1 MTIKHIV
8 ICGGGPT
15 GFLSYGALKR
25 LHEKEIWNKKD
36 IETIYGSSIGGVMG
50 VLINLAHSW
59 EALSDYLIKRPWI
72 KVFDKISA
80 DLLDFI
86 ENKGID
92 GLELAKI
99 VLEPLLK
106 ARDLTIDATLKDL
119 YELTKI
125 KLVLTATNV
134 NGPGKRLNAE
144 LLHYKNNPEM
154 KIYEAMAITSA
165 LPMSFRPVY
174 YKEGCYI
181 DGGFMHNYPVTRCLE
196 VETPD
201 ETEILAINN
210 KWDVVYPVLNSDT
223 SILEYLKVFTRRVHN
238 TVDSSVDQ
246 PKVTNE
252 VVCDASGLSDMNVWI
267 DAFNNAEMREK
278 LINRGRDS
286 ADKWL
291 ESRNIDIE

>member
-15 GFLSYGALKR
+15 GFLSYGALKK
-25 LHEKEIWNKKD
+25 LYDEGIWNKKD
-36 IETIYGSSIGGVMG
+36 IKTIYGSSIGGVMG

-72 KVFDKISA
+72 KVFDKISG

-92 GLELAKI
+92 GIELAKI

-106 ARDLTIDATLKDL
+106 ARDMSLESTLKDL
-119 YELTKI
+119 YEVTNV

-134 NGPGKRLNAE
+134 NGEGKRLHAE
-144 LLHYKNNPEM
+144 LLNYITYPEM
-154 KIYEAMAITSA
+154 KIYEAIAITSA
-165 LPMSFRPVY
+165 LPMSFRPVF
-174 YKEGCYI
+174 YKGGCYI
-181 DGGFMHNYPVTRCLE
+181 DGGFMHNYPVSKCLE
-196 VETPD
+196 E
-201 ETEILAINN
+201 EKAEEIEILAINN
-210 KWDVVYPVLNSDT
+210 KWDVVYPTLTGQT
-223 SILEYLKVFTRRVHN
+223 SLIEYLKVFTRRVHN

-252 VVCDASGLSDMNVWI
+252 VVCDASGLSDINVWI

-286 ADKWL
+286 AIRWL
-291 ESRNIDIE
+291 ESRNIEIE